1 MAKYNLDKYTSADGL
16 GFPLN
21 FRRGNPNPLDNS
33 SVWAS
38 LEAAQNY
45 ASTDP
50 VAYVGQILTVV
61 DNAGGVAT
69 VYAIQDE
76 SGTLKKVGTS
86 PVGDESTITVAEDGT
101 VSLYGV
107 AGLELTRTEADGST
121 TKINY
126 QPLLVDGKLTW
137 VEPSATTVEGLAA
150 EIEGL
155 KTRLSAVETTVGNA
169 ESGLVK
175 GVADNTAAITA
186 AEEAISAIKD
196 GTTIDSFADV
206 ETALA
211 GKQVA
216 GDYATKTEAQGY
228 ADAKDA
234 AIAAAKKAGDD
245 AQADVDALEAKVGV
259 VPVDKTVVEMIAEAQ
274 TAATYDDT
282 ALKGRV
288 STVEGKVNTLVGSD
302 ENKSARAIASEEVA
316 KIVAGADASYDT
328 LKEIADWIS
337 NHKTDA
343 TAMNSAITALE
354 GIVDGIGGEGEKA
367 TVVEYVTDA
376 IAALKIGDYAKAA
389 DLTALASKVTTA
401 EGKITALEGKA
412 HEHTNKALLDTYTQT
427 EVDLADAVAK
437 KHEHTNKAVLD
448 GITSEKV
455 AAWDAAD
462 QNIIEA
468 IKVNGVGQAVVDK
481 AVDITVP
488 TKLDQLTGY
497 DTLTSEIGKKVDAVD
512 GKSLVDDN
520 LIIKLG
526 DLANIKTVSSGELT
540 ISEGGELSITA
551 VDASKVTGLSGA
563 LNGKVDK
570 VEGKG
575 LSANDFTDELLSKL
589 TGIEAGAQVNDLEV
603 VKIAGTALPI
613 SDKAVD
619 IPVATTEALGIV
631 MSSSAE
637 NKVSVG
643 ADGTMEVNN
652 VNINKLV
659 QDENTALIL
668 NGGNASV

>member
-107 AGLELTRTEADGST
+107 AGLELTRTEADGSI

-175 GVADNTAAITA
+175 DVADNTAAITA

-211 GKQVA
+211 GKQAA

-245 AQADVDALEAKVGV
+245 AQADVDALEAKVGAV
-259 VPVDKTVVEMIAEAQ
+259 TEGKTVVEMIAEAQ
-274 TAATYDDT
+274 EAATYDDT
-282 ALKGRV
+282 ALTGRV
-288 STVEGKVNTLVGSD
+288 TTVEGQVTTLIGSD
-302 ENKSARAIASEEVA
+302 ASKSARTIASEEVA

-343 TAMNSAITALE
+343 TAMNSAITTLE

-389 DLTALASKVTTA
+389 DLTALASKVTAA
-401 EGKITALEGKA
+401 EGKITVLEGKA
-412 HEHTNKALLDTYTQT
+412 HEHANKALLDTYTQT

-437 KHEHTNKAVLD
+437 KHEHTNKTVLD

-540 ISEGGELSITA
+540 ISEDGELSITA

-575 LSANDFTDELLSKL
+575 LSANDFTNELLSKL

-619 IPVATTEALGIV
+619 IPVATTEALGVV

-652 VNINKLV
+652 VNVNKLV
-659 QDENTALIL
+659 QDENTTLIL

>member
-1 MAKYNLDKYTSADGL
+1 
-16 GFPLN
+16 
-21 FRRGNPNPLDNS
+21 
-33 SVWAS
+33 
-38 LEAAQNY
+38 
-45 ASTDP
+45 
-50 VAYVGQILTVV
+50 
-61 DNAGGVAT
+61 
-69 VYAIQDE
+69 
-76 SGTLKKVGTS
+76 
-86 PVGDESTITVAEDGT
+86 
-101 VSLYGV
+101 
-107 AGLELTRTEADGST
+107 
-121 TKINY
+121 
-126 QPLLVDGKLTW
+126 
-137 VEPSATTVEGLAA
+137 
-150 EIEGL
+150 
-155 KTRLSAVETTVGNA
+155 
-169 ESGLVK
+169 
-175 GVADNTAAITA
+175 
-186 AEEAISAIKD
+186 
-196 GTTIDSFADV
+196 
-206 ETALA
+206 
-211 GKQVA
+211 
-216 GDYATKTEAQGY
+216 
-228 ADAKDA
+228 
-234 AIAAAKKAGDD
+234 
-245 AQADVDALEAKVGV
+245 
-259 VPVDKTVVEMIAEAQ
+259 MIAEAQ
-274 TAATYDDT
+274 EAATYDDT
-282 ALKGRV
+282 ALTGRV
-288 STVEGKVNTLVGSD
+288 TTVEGQVTTLIGSD
-302 ENKSARAIASEEVA
+302 VSKSAREIASEEVA

-337 NHKTDA
+337 SHKTDA

-354 GIVDGIGGEGEKA
+354 GIVGGIGGEGEKA

-412 HEHTNKALLDTYTQT
+412 HEHANKALLDTYTQT

-437 KHEHTNKAVLD
+437 KHEHTNKTVLD

-540 ISEGGELSITA
+540 ISEDGELSITA

-603 VKIAGTALPI
+603 IKIAGTALPI

-652 VNINKLV
+652 VNVNKLV

>member
-1 MAKYNLDKYTSADGL
+1 
-16 GFPLN
+16 
-21 FRRGNPNPLDNS
+21 
-33 SVWAS
+33 
-38 LEAAQNY
+38 
-45 ASTDP
+45 
-50 VAYVGQILTVV
+50 
-61 DNAGGVAT
+61 
-69 VYAIQDE
+69 
-76 SGTLKKVGTS
+76 
-86 PVGDESTITVAEDGT
+86 
-101 VSLYGV
+101 
-107 AGLELTRTEADGST
+107 
-121 TKINY
+121 
-126 QPLLVDGKLTW
+126 
-137 VEPSATTVEGLAA
+137 
-150 EIEGL
+150 
-155 KTRLSAVETTVGNA
+155 
-169 ESGLVK
+169 
-175 GVADNTAAITA
+175 
-186 AEEAISAIKD
+186 
-196 GTTIDSFADV
+196 
-206 ETALA
+206 
-211 GKQVA
+211 
-216 GDYATKTEAQGY
+216 
-228 ADAKDA
+228 
-234 AIAAAKKAGDD
+234 
-245 AQADVDALEAKVGV
+245 
-259 VPVDKTVVEMIAEAQ
+259 MIAEAQ
-274 TAATYDDT
+274 EAATYDDT
-282 ALKGRV
+282 ALTGRV
-288 STVEGKVNTLVGSD
+288 TTVEGQVTTLIGSD
-302 ENKSARAIASEEVA
+302 ASKSARTIAAEEVA
-316 KIVAGADASYDT
+316 KIVANADESYDT

-337 NHKTDA
+337 SHKTDA

-401 EGKITALEGKA
+401 EGKITVLEGKA
-412 HEHTNKALLDTYTQT
+412 HEHANKALLDTYTQT

-437 KHEHTNKAVLD
+437 KHEHTNKTVLD

-468 IKVNGVGQAVVDK
+468 IKVNGAGQAVVDK

-540 ISEGGELSITA
+540 ISEEGELSITA

-563 LNGKVDK
+563 LDGKVDK

-589 TGIEAGAQVNDLEV
+589 TGIEAGAQANDLEV
-603 VKIAGTALPI
+603 VKIAGVALPI

-619 IPVATTEALGIV
+619 IPIATTEALGVV
-631 MSSSAE
+631 MSSAAE

-643 ADGTMEVNN
+643 ADGTMEVNSIN
-652 VNINKLV
+652 VNKLA
-659 QDENTALIL
+659 QTEGEFLIL
-668 NGGNASV
+668 NGGSSVA